1 MNEQIDLT
9 QFGWDGLS
17 IPANLTNV
25 CKSLPKWNKLKC
37 LRDTALIGH
46 HLVHF
51 PHHYF
56 RDAGGAVFMP
66 ALVKKELHN
75 DHGGYSQ
82 IYKAER
88 ALYKPTGDLYGAV
101 KLDRIQGFEDICIKE
116 MVLRIGR
123 ATDQEEYEEEI
134 NAILYEAYLHALLYK
149 TLEKHD
155 YESFIPRLYE
165 ITARTKTYDIAR
177 AITDLHAIWMT
188 MEFLEGSTFE
198 KCLQHMFTRDK
209 RANSAL
215 LKQILLQLCF
225 LLHFLQ
231 KTLRFNHRDLKINNV
246 YIRSHDASE
255 AWRRTLV
262 FDDGRVFECDIDAVL
277 LDFGFSC
284 IACGSGFRNPRATLL
299 GAGVYFTSDDDCMK
313 EGRDL
318 AQFLYSL
325 HCSFPL
331 QHYILPEMFD
341 VLHAAMKTNLGR
353 THHDLWKGIDERGDP
368 YVMTELP
375 PAIRYNNGIY
385 AYLRQNDLEIPGC
398 IPAVLAGALLSLSL

>member
-1 MNEQIDLT
+1 MTEQIDLT

-25 CKSLPKWNKLKC
+25 CKYLPKWNKLKC
-37 LRDTALIGH
+37 LRDVANIGH

-56 RDAGGAVFMP
+56 HDISGTAFMP

-82 IYKAER
+82 IYKAQR

-101 KLDRIQGFEDICIKE
+101 KLDRVQGFEEICIKE
-116 MVLRIGR
+116 MVLRIGHI
-123 ATDQEEYEEEI
+123 TDQTEYEEEI

-149 TLEKHD
+149 TLEKYNH
-155 YESFIPRLYE
+155 ETFIPRLYE
-165 ITARTKTYDIAR
+165 ITARTKTYDTAR
-177 AITDLHAIWMT
+177 TITDLHAIWMS

-198 KCLQHMFTRDK
+198 KFVQYRFTKDK

-246 YIRSHDASE
+246 YIRNHSE
-255 AWRRTLV
+255 AWTRTLV
-262 FDDGRVFECDIDAVL
+262 FDDGTSFNCDIDVVL

-331 QHYILPEMFD
+331 QHYIVPEMFEI
-341 VLHAAMKTNLGR
+341 LHAAVKTIIMPR
-353 THHDLWKGIDERGDP
+353 TYHDLWKGVDERGNP
-368 YVMTELP
+368 CVIAELP

-398 IPAVLAGALLSLSL
+398 APSVLARALLALTL